1 MQELEK
7 WIAEDL
13 AKSGLT
19 GDDIEV
25 IPLEPK
31 SRKDGTNIHN
41 GGYQII
47 YRDGEGIRMNG
58 CNNQPFVRERYRPP
72 LPVDQKGV
80 KKKYG
85 TPPHAGIRL
94 FFPKGVCG
102 YYSENTDAPLY
113 LTEGE
118 KKAAKATKEGLPCIG
133 LAGIWGWLAPKSERQ
148 STIDKYKLNSD
159 LLPFLHPRREVV
171 IIYDSDS
178 RDSRNKAEA
187 FTLNTLQL
195 ACELLEHKCTLS
207 RLDVPEESD
216 SKNGL
221 DDYLLRHSMA
231 EFKAYIETN
240 KMRVPE
246 EKALSVRD
254 PYREISK
261 LEGEPYTI
269 KWTQNNDV
277 SKVTLTQGWNARF
290 MMTNHHIIFKPQE
303 NAFYLYN
310 ENNGLWEQ
318 QSDDAMKELLADELG
333 AYWRKFH
340 SDVAQY
346 LLPSRSDRILK
357 DSISRL
363 RGMAENK
370 EAFNHPELR
379 KPIIHLADGM
389 LNLETMEMDDFS
401 PEYYSRN
408 QIPISFDE
416 NAVCPRFLNE
426 LLAPALDDEDIE
438 VIQKY
443 FGMCLLGYNYSQQLL
458 ILEGTPGGGKSTLV
472 DVLRQVIG
480 RKNIA
485 ELRTN
490 LLNERFEMAAF
501 GGKTLLIG
509 SDVPGNFLQRSGAEV
524 LKKLTGR
531 DLIEAE
537 FKGGNTRTSLSGVF
551 NVLVTSNNRLRVR
564 MDGDEEA
571 WRRRLLL
578 VKFENPPVKKKI
590 ADFSGILVRDEGK
603 GILNW
608 LINGAKMALADIAEG
623 KSIKLPKSLQEEVDR
638 LLFESNSVNNFIEE
652 CVTAA
657 PGKDVSTF
665 ELQNAYIAYCN
676 SNNLM
681 AQPAKSAAMTFAKVM
696 REKFNAL
703 NVNNIWRDFH
713 KVHGY
718 RDVALV
724 GIS

>member
-1 MQELEK
+1 MHELEK
-7 WIAEDL
+7 WIEEDL

-31 SRKDGTNIHN
+31 SRKNGTAIHN

-72 LPVDQKGV
+72 LPVDPKGI

-85 TPPHAGIRL
+85 TPIHAGIRI
-94 FFPKGVCG
+94 FFPKGVYG

-148 STIDKYKLNSD
+148 SSIDKYKLNSD
-159 LLPFLHPRREVV
+159 LLPFLHPGREVV

-195 ACELLEHKCTLS
+195 ACELLERKCTLS
-207 RLDVPEESD
+207 RLDMPEESD

-290 MMTNHHIIFKPQE
+290 LMENHHIIFKPQE

-370 EAFNHPELR
+370 DAFGHPELR

-426 LLAPALDDEDIE
+426 LLAPALDDDDIE

-443 FGMCLLGYNYSQQLL
+443 FGMCLLGYNYSQQFL

-472 DVLRQVIG
+472 DILRQVIG

-485 ELRTN
+485 ELRTS

-509 SDVPGNFLQRSGAEV
+509 SDVPGNFLQRSGAEA
-524 LKKLTGR
+524 LKRLTGC
-531 DLIEAE
+531 DFIEAE
-537 FKGGNTRTSLSGVF
+537 FKGGNTRASLMGVF
-551 NVLVTSNNRLRVR
+551 NILITSNNRLRVR
-564 MDGDEEA
+564 LDGDEEA

-590 ADFSGILVRDEGK
+590 ADFSKILIRDEGK

-608 LINGAKMALADIAEG
+608 MINGAKMALADIAEG
-623 KSIKLPKSLQEEVDR
+623 KSIKLPEKLQKEADR

-652 CVTAA
+652 CVVTA

-665 ELQNAYIAYCN
+665 ELQTAYVTYCN

-681 AQPAKSAAMTFAKVM
+681 AQPTKTAAMIFTKVM

-703 NVNNIWRDFH
+703 NVNSIWRDQR

-718 RDVALV
+718 RDVAL
-724 GIS
+724 IS